1 MAVGDEPLS
10 EPGATVTATPM
21 QIISRPLDA
30 SSDRTIWAAPCVSAL
45 TDLQIG
51 ALLVLTLSLAAIPI
65 CSFDLPPL
73 MDYVNHLA
81 RMHVIAAIKTD
92 PDLARFY
99 EIEWQIVPNLAMDL
113 TVPLLARVMT
123 IYHAGQ
129 CFLIATFTAIMSGA
143 LALNR
148 ALFRRWSIVPL
159 VASPLLYNYVLLTG
173 LLNYLFGVGLAL
185 WALAYWIRARERP
198 WPLRFAISTLFVV
211 GLFFSHLAAL
221 GVYGIALLATESL
234 RLWSRR
240 DQPLTRPLINFFATG
255 LPFLVVVPLL
265 ITSPTLQLISQY
277 WWQPRGKLDGLI
289 YAVEAYSD
297 VVSLA
302 LVAIFVAGSIYLLR
316 RRLLLVH
323 PLFWALLGTGGLIY
337 LLMPRGMFA
346 TYMTDQRLPVAIAF
360 MLVACID
367 VDLRD
372 QSVRRGFIATLMGM
386 LIVRVVEVDMTWA
399 RLAEP
404 TYAFRTSVGLIHKGS
419 KVLVA
424 YANADAGDDL
434 SQLGLV
440 HAACIAMIDRSALVT
455 TAFTV
460 EGKQVL
466 HARPEYQDLV
476 DTQDGTPPSIK
487 QLRTATDIRPQGS
500 KDEYWRGWPNRYDY
514 LYVLFTTN
522 DTPNPDPDHLTL
534 LARATEFQL
543 YKVIGQQ

>member
-1 MAVGDEPLS
+1 
-10 EPGATVTATPM
+10 M
-21 QIISRPLDA
+21 QIISRRLDA
-30 SSDRTIWAAPCVSAL
+30 SSDRTILAAPCVSAL

-51 ALLVLTLSLAAIPI
+51 ALAVLTLSLAAIPI
-65 CSFDLPPL
+65 CSYELPPL
-73 MDYVNHLA
+73 MDYINHLA
-81 RMHVIAAIKTD
+81 RMHVIAAIRTD

-99 EIEWQIVPNLAMDL
+99 QIEWQILPNLAMDL

-129 CFLIATFTAIMSGA
+129 CFLLATFIAIMSGA

-159 VASPLLYNYVLLTG
+159 VASPLLYNYVFLTG
-173 LLNYLFGVGLAL
+173 VLNYLFGVGLAL

-198 WPLRFAISTLFVV
+198 WPLRFAISTLFVI

-221 GVYGIALLATESL
+221 GVYGIGLLATESL

-240 DQPLTRPLINFFATG
+240 HQPLTRPLINFFATG
-255 LPFLVVVPLL
+255 LPFLVVVPML

-289 YAVEAYSD
+289 YAVEAYSN
-297 VVSLA
+297 VVSFSL
-302 LVAIFVAGSIYLLR
+302 LAIFVAGGTWLLR

-323 PLFWALLGTGGLIY
+323 PLCWALLGIGGLIY

-372 QSVRRGFIATLMGM
+372 RFVRRGFIATLIGM
-386 LIVRVVEVDMTWA
+386 LVVRVVEVDVTWA

-404 TYAFRTSVGLIHKGS
+404 TYEFRASVSLINKGS

-424 YANADAGDDL
+424 YAKSDGGDDL
-434 SQLGLV
+434 SELGLV
-440 HAACIAMIDRSALVT
+440 HAACIAMIERSALVT

-460 EGKQVL
+460 EGKQIL

-476 DTQDGTPPSIK
+476 DTQDGTPPTIK
-487 QLRTATDIRPQGS
+487 QLRAVADIHTQSS
-500 KDEYWRGWPNRYDY
+500 KDGYWRGWPSRYDY
-514 LYVLFTTN
+514 LYVLFTAN

-534 LARATEFQL
+534 LARGTQFQL
-543 YKVIGQQ
+543 YRIKAPQ